1 MAVAATDL
9 VAYAAINVAGDPP
22 GPTSDTTTMGG
33 ARDPDYQVIFT
44 DLASNDDVEV
54 ISAAAGDTTQ
64 KVKVFAR
71 NAAGAIVNE
80 EKTLNGTTA
89 VIFST
94 ISTIQRIL
102 SISMDSNAT
111 GIVTVS
117 RNNAGSPGTTIFA
130 IPVGQR
136 GCIRLFRDAASEASG
151 TTRYEKIFLQNDH
164 ATLSLLN
171 AVVKQSADASGKIT
185 TALATSINDTETTSN
200 RKTAPSGGLTFDDL
214 DKNVVGTN
222 LAAAGRQGV
231 WLKLTLAAD
240 ASPIDSTYTIELSG
254 TTV

>member
-1 MAVAATDL
+1 MAVGAGDL

-44 DLASNDDVEV
+44 DIAANDD
-54 ISAAAGDTTQ
+54 IGFKSAEGADTSQ
-64 KVKVFAR
+64 LVKVFAR

-80 EKTLNGTTA
+80 EKGLNGTNFVQFTNLG
-89 VIFST
+89 VV
-94 ISTIQRIL
+94 QRIL
-102 SISMDSNAT
+102 SISMNSNAT

-130 IPVGQR
+130 IPVGKR

-200 RKTAPSGGLTFDDL
+200 RKTAPSGGLTFNDDL
-214 DKNVVGTN
+214 KNVVGTN
-222 LAAAGRQGV
+222 LAAGDRQGV
-231 WLKLTLAAD
+231 WLKLTLSAD
-240 ASPIDSTYTIELSG
+240 DAPLDSTYTIQLAG